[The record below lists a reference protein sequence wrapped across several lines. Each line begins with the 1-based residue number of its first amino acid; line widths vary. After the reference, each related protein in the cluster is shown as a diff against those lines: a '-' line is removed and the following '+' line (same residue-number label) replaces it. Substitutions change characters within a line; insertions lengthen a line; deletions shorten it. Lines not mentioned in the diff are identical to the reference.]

1 MESRLTIKEFLRVF
15 DSIRLKGDRLDH
27 KYQLGEMIAWHDY
40 DGYTCWL
47 GYKDVT
53 VTLMFHGSLKIEYD
67 SSTNYADFIERCL
80 ALNVNKAVN
89 KREAI

>member
-15 DSIRLKGDRLDH
+15 DSIRSKGDRLDH

-80 ALNVNKAVN
+80 ALNVNKAVK